1 MTAEPPSSSFRP
13 AIIVGAFW
21 TLLFSWLFYDSE
33 LQNSPSLTRWEFWQ
47 NIPFLLFDL
56 LPGSGQAGGLPT
68 GWSYFAPRHWL
79 ILTAAFIACAAWS
92 IGRLALRGLKLTE
105 VSTRLERFV
114 LSLAI
119 GYAAISL
126 LTLGLG
132 LTGLLN
138 GLLFRVLFGLVVLVE
153 LGLTAKTLAKNEN
166 SHKAKI
172 SEPWI
177 LPYELMMPIAVI
189 GTFLACML
197 LGALLPSI
205 DFDVKEYH
213 LQGPKEW
220 YLAGQITFLEHNVYT
235 SFPFLTEMLSLT
247 GMLLTGDWFFGAL
260 VGKTVLM
267 TFAPLTAAAIFCLAK
282 RWFSAAAGWWAV
294 IIFVTTPWVYRVSII
309 AYTEGALMC
318 YLAVTLLAF
327 DLARTQF
334 INVQFAKK
342 MWLVTGFLAGS
353 AMACKYPG
361 LISVVLPMTV
371 AALFVCVKKWTAET
385 KSVPVFKY
393 AMMFIAGGALAIG
406 PWLLKNTAETGNP
419 VYPLAWSVFGGDDW
433 NAELQEKWKDAHSP
447 SHHSLSAIPHDLW
460 NVVSK
465 SDYQSVLLFA
475 FAPLAFLAIDRRK
488 VILWLWIY
496 LLWLFISWWVF
507 THRLDRFW
515 LPLIPV
521 ACLLAGVGV
530 DQLWKSRAKWL
541 SFVIVAIAVVFN
553 LGLIV
558 STRTGLNFYLA
569 DIETLAE
576 SSIIQPPGI
585 LTMNQSLDAHEKLL
599 SVGEANVFDA
609 RFRLAYNTV
618 FDISL
623 LEKWCTSSD
632 GEWLTETEIRSNLES
647 AGITHVLVN
656 WSEILRYRLTYRY
669 TDFVIPESLDRLIDM
684 GILSTPEPLTFKFIK
699 KMSENEQ
706 REVGEKL
713 SGRVKEIQGES
724 GLITNEVYRVIP

>member
-1 MTAEPPSSSFRP
+1 MTA
-13 AIIVGAFW
+13 W
-21 TLLFSWLFYDSE
+21 
-33 LQNSPSLTRWEFWQ
+33 SLGR
-47 NIPFLLFDL
+47 FL
-56 LPGSGQAGGLPT
+56 
-68 GWSYFAPRHWL
+68 
-79 ILTAAFIACAAWS
+79 
-92 IGRLALRGLKLTE
+92 LRGLKL
-105 VSTRLERFV
+105 SNIGSSLERHV
-114 LSLAI
+114 LSLGI
-119 GYAAISL
+119 GYAGLSL

-132 LTGLLN
+132 LSGLLSST
-138 GLLFRVLFGLVVLVE
+138 LFRCLFAGIVIIE
-153 LGLTAKTLAKNEN
+153 LGLTSRSRLMKP
-166 SHKAKI
+166 KADSKQG

-177 LPYELMMPIAVI
+177 LPYELMLPIAVI

-247 GMLLTGDWFFGAL
+247 GMLIFGEWFWGAL
-260 VGKTVLM
+260 VGKVVLM

-282 RWFSAAAGWWAV
+282 RWFSTAAGSWAV
-294 IIFVTTPWVYRVSII
+294 VIYLTTPWVYRVSTI

-327 DLARTQF
+327 DLARTQLTK
-334 INVQFAKK
+334 VRSAKSL
-342 MWLVTGFLAGS
+342 WLVTGVLAGS

-361 LISVVLPMTV
+361 LISVVLPITA
-371 AALFVCVKKWTAET
+371 AALYVCLKSRKIET
-385 KSVPVFKY
+385 KSIPVFKF
-393 AMMFIAGGALAIG
+393 AMMFIVGGTLAIG
-406 PWLLKNTAETGNP
+406 PWLLKNTAQTGNP
-419 VYPLAWSVFGGDDW
+419 VYPLAWSIFGGDDW
-433 NAELQEKWKDAHSP
+433 NAELQSKWKDAHSP
-447 SHHSLSAIPHDLW
+447 SHHRLSAIPHDLW

-488 VILWLWIY
+488 VVLWLWIY
-496 LLWLFISWWVF
+496 VLWLFVSWWVF

-521 ACLLAGVGV
+521 ASLLAAVGL
-530 DQLWKSRAKWL
+530 DQLWHSKAKWL
-541 SFVIVAIAVVFN
+541 SLTVVVMAITFN

-558 STRTGLNFYLA
+558 SPRAGLNLYLA

-576 SSIIQPPGI
+576 SSIVQPPGVRA
-585 LTMNQSLDAHEKLL
+585 LNETLKPGEKLL

-609 RFRLAYNTV
+609 RFPLDYNTV
-618 FDISL
+618 FDVSL
-623 LEKWCTSSD
+623 LEQWCTSSEGD
-632 GEWLTETEIRSNLES
+632 WLTEPEIRANLEL

-684 GILSTPEPLTFKFIK
+684 GILSTPEPLTFKSIK
-699 KMSENEQ
+699 EMSENEQ
-706 REVGEKL
+706 REVAEKL
-713 SGRVKEIQGES
+713 SDRVKEIQGES